1 MGSRAALV
9 LAAILLAPTALAA
22 PSAAERET
30 ARRLMDEG
38 KKKTR
43 TKDLEGALS
52 AYEKAHAIMHVPT
65 TGLALA
71 TTQMALGNLIEAR
84 EAALEVIRMP
94 EEKDEPAVFGKAR
107 DKARELDAQLKE
119 RIPTVMI
126 AVDGGPAT
134 EVTVDGIVVAPALLG
149 APVALNPGTREIVA
163 RNADGASAR
172 TTVELSEKD
181 TIEVTLTLPAPAV
194 VTAREPRSGASWEGE
209 ASSSE
214 RTPVAN
220 VLVLGGFGVA
230 VAGAVL
236 GSVTGALAFGK
247 AGDVKPQCENG
258 ICDPAAESDLEGA
271 RTMAT
276 VSTVGFAVAGAG
288 ALAGI
293 AGLLLPRTAKE
304 PGARQT
310 SLWFG
315 PAGGGIRGTF

>member
-1 MGSRAALV
+1 MCRA
-9 LAAILLAPTALAA
+9 P
-22 PSAAERET
+22 P
-30 ARRLMDEG
+30 
-38 KKKTR
+38 
-43 TKDLEGALS
+43 
-52 AYEKAHAIMHVPT
+52 P
-65 TGLALA
+65 
-71 TTQMALGNLIEAR
+71 
-84 EAALEVIRMP
+84 
-94 EEKDEPAVFGKAR
+94 
-107 DKARELDAQLKE
+107 
-119 RIPTVMI
+119 
-126 AVDGGPAT
+126 
-134 EVTVDGIVVAPALLG
+134 APALLG

-163 RNADGASAR
+163 RNVDGASAR
-172 TTVELSEKD
+172 ATVELSEKD
-181 TIEVTLTLPAPAV
+181 AIEVTLTLPAPAA
-194 VTAREPRSGASWEGE
+194 VTARESPRSGASWEGE

-236 GSVTGALAFGK
+236 GSVTGALAFSK
-247 AGDVKPQCENG
+247 AGDVKPQCDNG

-304 PGARQT
+304 PGAGQT